1 MVKYIYETVLRRFTM
16 EEKTVKIQGKTINYG
31 NLSDEQLI
39 KLYENMKKREA
50 MLYDKIM
57 SYDEKYH
64 FLSEID
70 SND

>member
-1 MVKYIYETVLRRFTM
+1 M
-16 EEKTVKIQGKTINYG
+16 EEKTVKIQGKTKNYG
-31 NLSDEQLI
+31 NLTDEQLI

>member
-1 MVKYIYETVLRRFTM
+1 M